1 MATALEIILGSD
13 ARQALRI
20 RRYFLAVA
28 TTGMVLL
35 LFLLAWWGGILRGA
49 LVAFAFAMAGAL
61 VIAFYVVF
69 RSGLNLRAADP
80 SLTGPQMLAS
90 LLVTMTM
97 IHGAGANHA
106 VLLPLLLVTYM
117 FGVFRFDTYRLMLS
131 AAVVSNIYGAVL
143 FLGFPGSVPGGSA
156 RMALVYWSIVTA
168 TLLFF
173 AFMVGYMARLRM
185 QLSRSKR
192 SLEEAFVALEHAASH
207 DALTGIYNRRQLNEI
222 LQQELRR
229 AERYGTQFSVCLIDL
244 DHFKSINDTY
254 GHGAGDAVLAAF
266 AGMLTD
272 CMRDTDH
279 VGRYGGEE
287 FLVVMSGTSREGAII
302 TADRI
307 RVMAKSRPFKGLPD
321 TFRLTV
327 SAGMASHVKGESIEQ
342 TVTRADTALYR
353 AKHLGRDRIEFA
365 PE

>member
-1 MATALEIILGSD
+1 
-13 ARQALRI
+13 
-20 RRYFLAVA
+20 
-28 TTGMVLL
+28 
-35 LFLLAWWGGILRGA
+35 
-49 LVAFAFAMAGAL
+49 
-61 VIAFYVVF
+61 
-69 RSGLNLRAADP
+69 
-80 SLTGPQMLAS
+80 
-90 LLVTMTM
+90 
-97 IHGAGANHA
+97 
-106 VLLPLLLVTYM
+106 
-117 FGVFRFDTYRLMLS
+117 
-131 AAVVSNIYGAVL
+131 
-143 FLGFPGSVPGGSA
+143 
-156 RMALVYWSIVTA
+156 MALVYWSIVTA